1 MTVYSEKRCPLAAVG
16 TCFDCGSLDFVDSE
30 VCLCFACAAEEDLD
44 FVDSKDRLCCDCG
57 SEDDLAIFVADDV
70 ADSEGWP
77 WFDCG
82 VEDELEIFVAAGA
95 TEEVTG

>member
-1 MTVYSEKRCPLAAVG
+1 MTDDV
-16 TCFDCGSLDFVDSE
+16 TDSE
-30 VCLCFACAAEEDLD
+30 GLP
-44 FVDSKDRLCCDCG
+44 CCDCG

-77 WFDCG
+77 CCDCG
-82 VEDELEIFVAAGA
+82 VEDELEVFVAAGA